1 MSTNTKT
8 NLRDRIFAADDSE
21 SEIVHVPQ
29 WDVDIEVRSMNGK
42 SRANFMESFTDD
54 SGNVSW
60 EKLYPSLVIAT
71 SFDPETGERIFEPGD
86 EEAINTKS
94 AAALELVASAAMR
107 LSGLSE
113 RAEETAGKS
122 S

>member
-1 MSTNTKT
+1 MAQAMQG
-8 NLRDRIFAADDSE
+8 AAYL
-21 SEIVHVPQ
+21 
-29 WDVDIEVRSMNGK
+29 NGK
-42 SRANFMESFTDD
+42 YVPASEA
-54 SGNVSW
+54 NVS
-60 EKLYPSLVIAT
+60 
-71 SFDPETGERIFEPGD
+71 IFEPGD